1 MYGLIEDSYN
11 FLSPSAFN
19 FLCYVTLGEIHKEN
33 LVSFK
38 YVVGK
43 KRSILTGF
51 SECYRYSSLILY
63 QNLTSK
69 SFLNIIYNLES
80 ETTSINFSYSVS

>member
-1 MYGLIEDSYN
+1 MYGLLEDSYN
-11 FLSPSAFN
+11 FISPSAFS
-19 FLCYVTLGEIHKEN
+19 FLCYVALGEIHKEN

-43 KRSILTGF
+43 KRSFLTGF

-69 SFLNIIYNLES
+69 TFLNIIYNLES

>member
-1 MYGLIEDSYN
+1 MYGLLEDSYN
-11 FLSPSAFN
+11 FISPSAFS
-19 FLCYVTLGEIHKEN
+19 FLCHVALGEIHKEN

-43 KRSILTGF
+43 KRSFLTGF